1 MSPFILLA
9 IGLLLVFLEFYL
21 PGAIMGIA
29 GGVFILASLILFAIQ
44 TNSPIAIALFI
55 LVICIAVVLLVK
67 FAIWRIRTA
76 KPQRS
81 IYSNASQNGYQAV
94 SYDSLALGK
103 VGVVLTDLKPGGFI
117 IIEGKQ
123 HPAISKEGYISKGAK
138 VKVIGGEESNLI
150 VKKEQS

>member
-9 IGLLLVFLEFYL
+9 IGFLLVFLEFYI

-44 TNSPIAIALFI
+44 TGSTIATALY
-55 LVICIAVVLLVK
+55 VVGTCIAMVFLIK
-67 FAIWRIRTA
+67 FALWRIRTA

-81 IYSNASQNGYQAV
+81 IYSNAAQNGYQAV
-94 SYDSLALGK
+94 QFDSSAIGK
-103 VGVVLTDLKPGGFI
+103 EGTVLTDLKPGGFI
-117 IIEGKQ
+117 IIDGKQ
-123 HPAISKEGYISKGAK
+123 HPAISKEGYLPKGAK

-150 VKKEQS
+150 VRKEES